1 MDFGQLFSTLG
12 LVKVPPKVSERIEE
26 LDAPGVAHLC
36 HTCRRVV
43 GSRWFQLEKI
53 SPDLCDLFSNLQ
65 VHHHY
70 QTLLRSLESGSHG
83 WLLWYVSMTPVLRTL
98 PLMRPRR
105 FKCLPNTQIKQIL
118 RGVALQH
125 VTSMSPCPM
134 IQYKKQEGIQWKA
147 VSCANCNNI
156 FVETSLVPIPKNP
169 KCNHV
174 QLRCQLR
181 CSFHELHR
189 FFYLSAMRNPGSV
202 CRSAMAVA
210 GGFESATQKTQA
222 SGQKHSWPVQLSH
235 HPLVEIERYKEGISA
250 TLMIWVLQIIGRGLF
265 FATDVGITASSSKT
279 RANLRFWV
287 LKTTD
292 QKILRWSLV
301 LYSFPWRA
309 ALMRPRMWPE
319 PHSCYPFGPFNHCEH
334 PQPP

>member
-1 MDFGQLFSTLG
+1 MESCKLCKLQLNF
-12 LVKVPPKVSERIEE
+12 
-26 LDAPGVAHLC
+26 C
-36 HTCRRVV
+36 
-43 GSRWFQLEKI
+43 WNI
-53 SPDLCDLFSNLQ
+53 SGTNSQ
-65 VHHHY
+65 
-70 QTLLRSLESGSHG
+70 
-83 WLLWYVSMTPVLRTL
+83 
-98 PLMRPRR
+98 
-105 FKCLPNTQIKQIL
+105 
-118 RGVALQH
+118 
-125 VTSMSPCPM
+125 
-134 IQYKKQEGIQWKA
+134 
-147 VSCANCNNI
+147 
-156 FVETSLVPIPKNP
+156 NP

-181 CSFHELHR
+181 CSFHQLHR

-210 GGFESATQKTQA
+210 GGFESTTQKTQA

-287 LKTTD
+287 LKTAD

-319 PHSCYPFGPFNHCEH
+319 PHSCYPFNHCEH